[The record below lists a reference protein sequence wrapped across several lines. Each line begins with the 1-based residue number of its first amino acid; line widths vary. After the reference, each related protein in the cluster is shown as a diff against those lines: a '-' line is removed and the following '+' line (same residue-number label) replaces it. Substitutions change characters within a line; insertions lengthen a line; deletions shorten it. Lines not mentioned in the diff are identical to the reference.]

1 MSLIGVFE
9 GGDALSWVEVEALCT
24 PSAGVH
30 RSIPPIDPSLVPLG
44 LIITSPNMD
53 YVPDFT
59 RDHREVWIREDGRY
73 FVHDFTLYPQW
84 YFEGT
89 YYMPF
94 VTRKP
99 SDEDLEGHEYALVW
113 YDIRDQDFCKEGG
126 AGVQVGRL
134 RKDLVAGFTAM
145 RKALSVK
152 VDELV
157 GRGGLQEIQ
166 LREMLHSQRGMHFA
180 QVALDCAPQDYL
192 MTLLTTTSFQRH
204 FLETLAC
211 YTYFTKFFPRTL
223 SNVFTNHPVDLSLM
237 GTITSSLD
245 VAIQLNQLGVPV
257 WLVRPP
263 EVILKTMNVES
274 RIFKRPIDPS
284 RLVQRAYPGTVCV
297 FSGHPSAIRNRVC
310 QALRLK
316 NIKIPHSAY
325 ETQPGDDYQTTVALM
340 PGAFA
345 AFCFVLM
352 ELRLC
357 FISN

>member
-9 GGDALSWVEVEALCT
+9 GGDALSWVEVGVLCT
-24 PSAGVH
+24 PNGALH
-30 RSIPPIDPSLVPLG
+30 RNIPQIDQRLVPLG
-44 LIITSPNMD
+44 VIITSPNMD
-53 YVPDFT
+53 YIPDFS
-59 RDHREVWIREDGRY
+59 RDYRDVWIREDGRY
-73 FVHDFTLYPQW
+73 YMHDFTLYPQW

-99 SDEDLEGHEYALVW
+99 SAEDLEGHEYALAW
-113 YDIRDQDFCKEGG
+113 YDIKPQDFCKEEEAG
-126 AGVQVGRL
+126 ANVGWL
-134 RKDLVAGFTAM
+134 RKDLVASFTAM

-166 LREMLHSQRGMHFA
+166 LREMLHSQRSMHFA

-211 YTYFTKFFPRTL
+211 YTYFTKYFPRTL

-263 EVILKTMNVES
+263 EAISKTMNVES
-274 RIFKRPIDPS
+274 RVFERSIDPS

-297 FSGHPSAIRNRVC
+297 FSGRPSAIRNRVC

-316 NIKIPHSAY
+316 NIQIPHSAY
-325 ETQPGDDYQTTVALM
+325 EMQPGDDYQPTVALM
-340 PGAFA
+340 LGAFA
-345 AFCFVLM
+345 AFCFV
-352 ELRLC
+352 
-357 FISN
+357 

>member
-1 MSLIGVFE
+1 
-9 GGDALSWVEVEALCT
+9 
-24 PSAGVH
+24 
-30 RSIPPIDPSLVPLG
+30 
-44 LIITSPNMD
+44 MD
-53 YVPDFT
+53 YIPDFT
-59 RDHREVWIREDGRY
+59 RDYLDVWIREDGRY

-94 VTRKP
+94 VTRRP
-99 SDEDLEGHEYALVW
+99 SDEDLEGHEYALAW
-113 YDIRDQDFCKEGG
+113 YDIRDRDFCREGEAG
-126 AGVQVGRL
+126 AQVGRL

-157 GRGGLQEIQ
+157 GRGDLQEFQ
-166 LREMLHSQRGMHFA
+166 LREMLHSKRGMHFA

-211 YTYFTKFFPRTL
+211 YTYFTKYYPRTL
-223 SNVFTNHPVDLSLM
+223 SNIFTNHPVDLSLM

-263 EVILKTMNVES
+263 EAISKTMNVES
-274 RIFKRPIDPS
+274 HVFNRTIDLS
-284 RLVQRAYPGTVCV
+284 RLVPRVYPGTVCV
-297 FSGHPSAIRNRVC
+297 FSGRPSAVRNRVC

-316 NIKIPHSAY
+316 NIQIPHSAY
-325 ETQPGDDYQTTVALM
+325 EMQPGDDYQPTVALM

-345 AFCFVLM
+345 GFCFILI
-352 ELRLC
+352 ELGLLKLC